1 MLAQRDR
8 GLIARSLV
16 QPEHYSGLA
25 RSLRVYERPVDS
37 LSRYFFGTG
46 EWPAKV
52 TVAAKSGR
60 ETLTVYSV
68 HDMFTV
74 HELFCRHDYAVPEG
88 SKTIVDIGS
97 NIGISA
103 RYFIA
108 QAPTAKLHLFEPV
121 PFNVERLRDQLG
133 GFEDKFTLNE
143 AAVAAEG
150 GRVSF
155 GVEPSG
161 RYCGINQSLDEQIS
175 VECIGIN
182 EVLEQALETS
192 NTVDLLK
199 IDTEGAELTT
209 LAAIRPDL
217 LSRVRSIQLETYAN
231 PNPLPERF
239 VGTRQVM
246 IRRLDATKLAR
257 W

>member
-16 QPEHYSGLA
+16 QPEHYSALA
-25 RSLRVYERPVDS
+25 RSLRVYDRPVDS

-46 EWPAKV
+46 QWPAQV
-52 TVAAKSGR
+52 TVATGSGK

-88 SKTIVDIGS
+88 STTIVDIGS

-108 QAPTAKLHLFEPV
+108 QAPAAKLHLFEPV
-121 PFNVERLRDQLG
+121 PFNVERLRDQLR
-133 GFEDKFTLNE
+133 GFEQSFTLTE
-143 AAVAAEG
+143 AAVAAES

-161 RYCGINQSLDEQIS
+161 RYCGINQAHDQQIS
-175 VECIGIN
+175 VDCLGIN
-182 EVLEQALETS
+182 EVLEQVLETADMI
-192 NTVDLLK
+192 DLLK

-209 LAAIRPDL
+209 LAAIRPEL
-217 LSRVRSIQLETYAN
+217 LSRVRSIQLETYDN
-231 PNPLPERF
+231 PNPLPGRF
-239 VGTRQVM
+239 AGTRQVM
-246 IRRLDATKLAR
+246 IRRLDAA
-257 W
+257 

>member
-16 QPEHYSGLA
+16 QHEHYAALA
-25 RSLRVYERPVDS
+25 RSLRVYDRPVES
-37 LSRYFFGTG
+37 LGRYFFGTG
-46 EWPAKV
+46 EWPAQV
-52 TVAAKSGR
+52 TVSAGAGKA
-60 ETLTVYSV
+60 TLTVYSV

-108 QAPTAKLHLFEPV
+108 RAPTAKLHLFEPV
-121 PFNVERLRDQLG
+121 PFNVERLRDQLSG
-133 GFEDKFTLNE
+133 YEQSFTLTE

-155 GVEPSG
+155 GIEPSG
-161 RYCGINQSLDEQIS
+161 RYCGINQSLEQQIS
-175 VECIGIN
+175 VDCLGIN
-182 EVLEQALETS
+182 EVLEQVLETAD
-192 NTVDLLK
+192 TVDLLK

-217 LSRVRSIQLETYAN
+217 LSRVRSIQLETYDN

-239 VGTRQVM
+239 AGTRQVM
-246 IRRLDATKLAR
+246 IRRLDAA
-257 W
+257 